1 MTASREGQLE
11 RYEKPWACLDDN
23 SRVVMLS
30 THVRASVGVGGD
42 RQAEPG
48 VDLEEQG
55 GSALRLARGWTNNAI
70 NLGNRTRQR
79 SFEMLSALGNLRIG
93 VSRVSQHL

>member
-1 MTASREGQLE
+1 ME

-23 SRVVMLS
+23 SQSGDAV
-30 THVRASVGVGGD
+30 HPRAGRVGVGGD